1 MNYESIRF
9 EIADKVATLT
19 LNRPDA
25 RNALSTQMRREVA
38 DVVHRLREGEDTK
51 DLDVRA
57 LVIQGAGDAFCAGGD
72 VKAMSKARAPAVIR
86 HRIIDAHGWYDNL
99 LNLEMP
105 VIAAVRGPAYGAGL
119 SMALAADFIVA
130 SPKASFC
137 AVFARMGLI
146 PDLGLLHVLP
156 RLVGLQRAKE
166 MLFSARPYGA
176 QEAKA
181 IGLVHEVV
189 ADDALEASVQA
200 LARQFTH
207 ASMSAIGLTK
217 VLLNRS
223 FETDAKTMGELEGL
237 AQGAAANTQD
247 HHDAVGKFLAKKPL
261 KYAGFLSAD
270 WVQPGE
276 PSVPCSKLGE

>member
-1 MNYESIRF
+1 MQHETIRF
-9 EIADKVATLT
+9 DITDKVATIT

-25 RNALSTQMRREVA
+25 RNALSARMRREIASVVA
-38 DVVHRLREGEDTK
+38 QLRAGEDGK

-57 LVIQGAGDAFCAGGD
+57 LVLQGAGGAFCAGGD
-72 VKAMSKARAPAVIR
+72 VKAMTTPRSAAEIR
-86 HRIIDAHGWYDNL
+86 HRIVDAHGWYDDL
-99 LNLEMP
+99 MNLEMP

-119 SMALAADFIVA
+119 SLALAADFVLA

-166 MLFSARPYGA
+166 MVFSARPYGA
-176 QEAKA
+176 QEARA
-181 IGLVHEVV
+181 IGLVHDIVE
-189 ADDALEASVQA
+189 DAALDAAAQA

-207 ASMSAIGLTK
+207 ASMAAIGIAK

-223 FETDAKTMGELEGL
+223 FETDCKTMGELEASG
-237 AQGAAANTQD
+237 QGAAANTPA
-247 HHDAVGKFLAKKPL
+247 HHEAVARFLAKQPL
-261 KYAGFLSAD
+261 AYAGFARAD
-270 WVQPGE
+270 WARGE
-276 PSVPCSKLGE
+276 PAGTS